1 MIIPNFFS
9 RGQRS
14 YERLN
19 EFIGF
24 LLLGKRAP
32 AAAATNVTTA
42 SAVTFT
48 AAQLR
53 TGFITRDP
61 NGAARADL
69 VDTAANLIAAA
80 GLNLTADGQ
89 EAQCLI
95 TNTADAA
102 ETITITTNTGIT
114 LKGTITIE
122 QSCAVRLAF
131 VRTSATTVSVR
142 QI

>member
-1 MIIPNFFS
+1 MIISNFFS

-19 EFIGF
+19 ELIA
-24 LLLGKRAP
+24 LILLGRRGP

-42 SAVTFT
+42 GAVTFT
-48 AAQLR
+48 AAQLK

-89 EAQCLI
+89 ESQCLI
-95 TNTADAA
+95 QNTADAA

-114 LKGTITIE
+114 IKGTITIE
-122 QSCAVRLAF
+122 QGCSVRLAF
-131 VRTSATTVSVR
+131 VRTGAAAVCVR
-142 QI
+142 QV